1 MKNSAGAKVRAAS
14 LLLGLWAL
22 LLGSLPPLSASAA
35 EGLGI
40 AVRVLPEVGSEV
52 ENNNYL
58 WLSAGTDSFSE
69 RTIEITSQSDIPQ
82 RIYFE
87 IFDELNVDGQLT
99 IDTENSSDAPNWLTF
114 SPAEAVLQPR
124 ETITFKARFEPKGED
139 LNYFGFLRIYAEAAE
154 QQQIE
159 EVEGETY
166 RAYIGGR
173 AAIRIPVWFGT
184 GTAGDAITD
193 FAITGLRGV
202 IVDGENKIQLTIQN
216 VGDTPIAPNG
226 FVEFAD
232 PSFASLKAGPYPF
245 RTNTIRP
252 GQTTGILIDIDESL
266 TEQPWRALVEAR
278 QGPIV
283 RTKSFNLQLT
293 FVELSSVN
301 LLALLI
307 QIGLLVAG
315 LAIAFMGLRL
325 FRGRGKRPPREP
337 RLTRATAPKPDPA
350 PRKAVAVPSVDELM
364 AILRTEER
372 ETVAVAP
379 KARSESKQALETV
392 KLESTSSAPPIED
405 PWEFL
410 LAARQARW
418 SEANNATKVANESPK
433 TKAPP
438 GTNSVA
444 RAPKKSPKASKK
456 S

>member
-22 LLGSLPPLSASAA
+22 LLGSLAPLSASAA

-184 GTAGDAITD
+184 GTAGNAITD

-293 FVELSSVN
+293 FVELGSMN
-301 LLALLI
+301 LFALLI
-307 QIGLLVAG
+307 QIGLLLVG
-315 LAIAFMGLRL
+315 LALALVGLRL
-325 FRGRGKRPPREP
+325 FRGRGKLPPREP
-337 RLTRATAPKPDPA
+337 RVIKTRPPRPDPMPKEA
-350 PRKAVAVPSVDELM
+350 AALPSVDELM
-364 AILRTEER
+364 ARIRSSEQQSTPAAPASRTEAARKR
-372 ETVAVAP
+372 ETVAV
-379 KARSESKQALETV
+379 LEPSV
-392 KLESTSSAPPIED
+392 ASPPPIDD

-418 SEANNATKVANESPK
+418 SEASNQSKTPDSTAKAKSKSAPSKSKRPASQGTKSN
-433 TKAPP
+433 
-438 GTNSVA
+438 
-444 RAPKKSPKASKK
+444 
-456 S
+456 